1 MKPTNPQTQGLNQQP
16 LRAFKSIFASLSP
29 PEIHSL
35 KGLYQAEFTGPLWL
49 RKAAGPCLVL
59 AGMGGWWG
67 KEFHQDG
74 TSVNLV
80 YRGGRLRP
88 HFPIRLAAM
97 PSLVDGKPG
106 VTVQYPKDSPFP
118 WPLVVDELRRLDDT
132 TLLGLTIV
140 NAGFL
145 RKLAFPFL
153 LYYQEQS
160 HGL

>member
-1 MKPTNPQTQGLNQQP
+1 
-16 LRAFKSIFASLSP
+16 
-29 PEIHSL
+29 
-35 KGLYQAEFTGPLWL
+35 
-49 RKAAGPCLVL
+49 
-59 AGMGGWWG
+59 
-67 KEFHQDG
+67 
-74 TSVNLV
+74 
-80 YRGGRLRP
+80 
-88 HFPIRLAAM
+88 M

>member
-1 MKPTNPQTQGLNQQP
+1 MMQTNPHAQSLNRQP
-16 LRAFKSIFASLSP
+16 LGAFKSIFASLSP
-29 PEIHSL
+29 PEMHSL
-35 KGLYQAEFTGPLWL
+35 QGVYQAEFTGPLWL
-49 RKAAGPCLVL
+49 RKTAGPCLVL

-67 KEFHQDG
+67 KEFLQDG
-74 TSVNLV
+74 TGVNLV
-80 YRGGRLRP
+80 YQGGRLRP

-106 VTVQYPKDSPFP
+106 VTVQYAKDSPFP
-118 WPLVVDELRRLDDT
+118 WPMVVDELRSLDET
-132 TLLGLTIV
+132 NLLGLTIV

-153 LYYQEQS
+153 LHHQEQS